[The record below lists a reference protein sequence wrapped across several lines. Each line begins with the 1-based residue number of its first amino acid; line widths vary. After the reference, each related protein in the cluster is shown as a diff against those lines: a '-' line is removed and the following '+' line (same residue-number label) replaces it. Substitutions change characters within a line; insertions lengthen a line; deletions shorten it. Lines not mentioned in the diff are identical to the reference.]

1 MQLSFT
7 KLRRAIS
14 NHGTILLFVN
24 LLFLDAGSTI
34 ISDEAGE
41 PSNTATQTKKPANIL
56 PSMKVTTTNDATVIG
71 TIQGTKSTENIQT
84 FSQAASTTHSKYF
97 ENQNDYNAQGYS
109 HQGTSYPLEYPGSY
123 QTNSENVGYTE
134 PNDVSLFCFKF
145 LKQR

>member
-1 MQLSFT
+1 M
-7 KLRRAIS
+7 
-14 NHGTILLFVN
+14 N

-56 PSMKVTTTNDATVIG
+56 PSMKIPSTNDATVIG
-71 TIQGTKSTENIQT
+71 TIQGTKNTENIQT
-84 FSQAASTTHSKYF
+84 FSQEASTTHSKYF

-109 HQGTSYPLEYPGSY
+109 HQGTSYPLEYSGSY